1 MMSIAAQPLHTPSR
15 QPLLELPDLVMRGG
29 ECWALLGPNG
39 AGKSTFLRHC
49 AGHDPQQPASGWH
62 WQGKPLPLWSD
73 GGWARTRSFLPQQ
86 HHLTASLTV
95 AALVRMAAYPWGG
108 AHARLD
114 AEFGRAVTAWDLGHL
129 LARRWHELSGG
140 EQQRVQLARSALQL
154 ALAEPDQPRL
164 WLLDEPLAALDW
176 PHQQTAVTACRAA
189 AEAGALV
196 LVSVHDMNAALAMA
210 THVLVM
216 GQGRVLMHG
225 AIVGKDQAGN
235 GQAETGQ
242 SGRQDQVRE
251 ALETAFSARLGWVS
265 HPEDGRPWLVPLR

>member
-1 MMSIAAQPLHTPSR
+1 MMTIAAQPLYAPSC
-15 QPLLELPDLVMRGG
+15 QPLLTLPDLEMRPG
-29 ECWALLGPNG
+29 ECWVLLGPNG

-49 AGHDPQQPASGWH
+49 AGHDPRQPVSGWQWRH
-62 WQGKPLPLWSD
+62 QPLPLWND
-73 GGWARTRSFLPQQ
+73 TAWARSRSFLPQQ
-86 HHLTASLTV
+86 HHLTAALTV
-95 AALVRMAAYPWGG
+95 AALVRMAAYPWNGW
-108 AHARLD
+108 HARLD
-114 AEFGRAVTAWDLGHL
+114 AGFAEVAATWDLEHL
-129 LARRWHELSGG
+129 LTRRWHELSGG

-176 PHQQTAVTACRAA
+176 PHQQTAVSACRAA
-189 AEAGALV
+189 AMAGAVV

-225 AIVGKDQAGN
+225 AIAGA
-235 GQAETGQ
+235 GRGE
-242 SGRQDQVRE
+242 RQDQVRE

>member
-1 MMSIAAQPLHTPSR
+1 MISIAAQILHTPSR
-15 QPLLELPDLVMRGG
+15 QPLLTLPDLVLRGG

-49 AGHDPQQPASGWH
+49 AGHDPQQPAAGWC
-62 WQGKPLPLWSD
+62 WQGQPLPDWSD
-73 GGWARTRSFLPQQ
+73 AGWARTRTFLPQQ
-86 HHLTASLTV
+86 HHLTASLSV

-108 AHARLD
+108 WHQRLEE
-114 AEFGRAVTAWDLGHL
+114 EFMRVVAVWDLAHL

-176 PHQQTAVTACRAA
+176 PHQQTAQTACRTAA
-189 AEAGALV
+189 DAGALV

-210 THVLVM
+210 THVLVL
-216 GQGRVLMHG
+216 GQGRVLMCG
-225 AIVGKDQAGN
+225 
-235 GQAETGQ
+235 EL
-242 SGRQDQVRE
+242 
-251 ALETAFSARLGWVS
+251 ALEPVRMALEQAFSARLGWVS